1 MEMENGNQMSEQ
13 VPTSRSSV
21 VANVQEM
28 VRRSTSYVPE
38 NYITNQDDRPNCS
51 PVSSD
56 VPVIDLSLL
65 DGRNEEEL
73 KKLDLACKHWGFF
86 QVTNHGVAEEILNN
100 MKDTTSSF
108 FKLPFEDKKKKLEYW
123 PTNPPKLKDAIET
136 YSSEVNRV
144 AKSLLGHLSLSMG
157 MEKEA
162 LLAMHKEVMQ
172 SLRVNYYPTCSMP
185 DRVLGAS
192 LHSDTSSIT
201 ILMQDDDITGLHIRH
216 DGGAVTNKTTARI
229 SSASFIMPYHDVEI
243 EPLDQMVD
251 PQNPLKIYKKIK
263 YGDYL
268 KESLKEKLEGKAHTM
283 KAKLETV

>member
-28 VRRSTSYVPE
+28 VRRNPSYVPE

-86 QVTNHGVAEEILNN
+86 HVTNHGVAEEILNN

-108 FKLPFEDKKKKLEYW
+108 FKLPFEDKKKYATPPNGIQGYGIPYVVLEKQKLDWGDALILSIYPSTFRKLEYW
-123 PTNPPKLKDAIET
+123 PTTPPKLKDAIET

-144 AKSLLGHLSLSMG
+144 AKSLLGNLSLLMG

-162 LLAMHKEVMQ
+162 LLAMHKEVTQ

-185 DRVLGAS
+185 DRVLGVS
-192 LHSDTSSIT
+192 PHSDPSSIT
-201 ILMQDDDITGLHIRH
+201 ILMQDEDITGLHIRH
-216 DGGAVTNKTTARI
+216 DGGWVAVKPIPNSLVVNI
-229 SSASFIMPYHDVEI
+229 GDCI
-243 EPLDQMVD
+243 EVFT
-251 PQNPLKIYKKIK
+251 
-263 YGDYL
+263 
-268 KESLKEKLEGKAHTM
+268 H
-283 KAKLETV
+283 